1 MRKRVSTGPAAARAT
16 QAVLIAFVWLYKG
29 LSAMTPG
36 ACRYQP
42 TCSDYA
48 MTAIRRHGALR
59 GGWLVLRRIS
69 RCHPLGSWG
78 YDPVPER
85 TADSRRCRCGDTSLS
100 RSGASRAPGGDNLA

>member
-1 MRKRVSTGPAAARAT
+1 MVERSQASDAAARA
-16 QAVLIAFVWLYKG
+16 ARWALLAPVYLYKA

-36 ACRYQP
+36 ACRFQP

-48 MTAIRRHGALR
+48 LTAIRTHGALR
-59 GGWLVLRRIS
+59 GGWLTVRRLS

-85 TADSRRCRCGDTSLS
+85 AADSRHCGCGDTSLG
-100 RSGASRAPGGDNLA
+100 RSGASRASDRNELA